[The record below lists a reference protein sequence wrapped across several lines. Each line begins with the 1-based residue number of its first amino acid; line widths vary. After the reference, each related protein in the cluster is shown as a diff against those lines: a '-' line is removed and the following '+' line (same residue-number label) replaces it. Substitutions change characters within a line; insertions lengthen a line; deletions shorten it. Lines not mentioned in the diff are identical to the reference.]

1 MKSWF
6 MVAAFAALASATA
19 AAGDPWVSIQDG
31 DREAV
36 VVLAPDHPVT
46 VLRHETTALF
56 GESAA
61 HVALISYNTAAAQYQ
76 LRIIDKKSRQ
86 TLAAWPVPDT
96 PVRNLSGAV
105 PDIVLVD
112 DAAFVLTHSG
122 SLGAGATPVRNERG
136 GFYNL
141 ARIALRTGRTT
152 VLPIGDVV
160 ANPRLASFD
169 GIPVITAW
177 GGYSVLKLSADGEG
191 VDTVIDRAKLFSQ
204 LPEERAERERRT
216 LPFNARADY
225 VAIPGG
231 GIFRMSKLG
240 VLQRVA
246 NEQLGALQPPF
257 ASLALGPA
265 QFHERLLAMESS
277 RGPAIAVVRRE
288 QDARALAVID
298 AATLTENWRRDLPLA
313 VSSWSLVAAGNDALL
328 GIDAEKSAVV
338 RITRGGIETVGAL
351 PPGAHHHAR
360 ILSAGNP

>member
-1 MKSWF
+1 MKAWF
-6 MVAAFAALASATA
+6 MAAAFAALASVTA
-19 AAGDPWVSIQDG
+19 AAGDYWVSIQDG

-36 VVLAPDHPVT
+36 VVLTPANHVT
-46 VLRHETTALF
+46 VLRHEATALF
-56 GESAA
+56 GESSA
-61 HVALISYNTAAAQYQ
+61 HVALISYNTAAAQCQ

-86 TLAAWPVPDT
+86 TLAVWPVPDT
-96 PVRNLSGAV
+96 PVRNLSGAI

-112 DAAFVLTHSG
+112 DAAFVLTHSWPL
-122 SLGAGATPVRNERG
+122 SAGAKPVRNEHG

-152 VLPIGDVV
+152 LLPIGDVV

-169 GIPVITAW
+169 GIPVVTDWA
-177 GGYSVLKLSADGEG
+177 GYSVLKLPADGEG
-191 VDTVIDRAKLFSQ
+191 VETVIDRETLFSQ
-204 LPEERAERERRT
+204 LPEEGAERERRT

-246 NEQLGALQPPF
+246 DARLSALQPPF

-277 RGPAIAVVRRE
+277 KGPAIAVTRRE
-288 QDARALAVID
+288 QDVRTLAVID
-298 AATLTENWRRDLPLA
+298 ATTLTENWRRDLPHA
-313 VSSWSLVAAGNDALL
+313 VSSWSLVAAGDDALL
-328 GIDAEKSAVV
+328 GIDAENAAVV

>member
-1 MKSWF
+1 MKSWI
-6 MVAAFAALASATA
+6 MAAAFAAMAAATASA
-19 AAGDPWVSIQDG
+19 GEYWVSIQDG

-36 VVLAPDHPVT
+36 VVLEPERHVT
-46 VLRHETTALF
+46 VLRHEATALF

-61 HVALISYNTAAAQYQ
+61 HVALISYNTAAAQCQ

-86 TLAAWPVPDT
+86 TLAVWPVPDT

-112 DAAFVLTHSG
+112 DAAFVLTHSWPL
-122 SLGAGATPVRNERG
+122 SASATPVRNERG
-136 GFYNL
+136 GFFNL

-152 VLPIGDVV
+152 LLPISDVV

-169 GIPVITAW
+169 GTPVVLAW
-177 GGYSVLKLSADGEG
+177 AGYSVLKLSADGES
-191 VDTVIDRAKLFSQ
+191 VDTVIDRATLFSQ

-240 VLQRVA
+240 MLQRVA
-246 NEQLGALQPPF
+246 DTRLSALRPPF

-277 RGPAIAVVRRE
+277 KEPAIAVVRRE
-288 QDARALAVID
+288 QDVRTLTVID
-298 AATLTENWRRDLPLA
+298 GAALTEKWRRDLPLA
-313 VSSWSLVAAGNDALL
+313 VSSWSLVAAGDDTLL
-328 GIDAEKSAVV
+328 GIDAENAAVV
-338 RITRGGIETVGAL
+338 RITRGGIETVSAL
-351 PPGAHHHAR
+351 PRGAHHHAR